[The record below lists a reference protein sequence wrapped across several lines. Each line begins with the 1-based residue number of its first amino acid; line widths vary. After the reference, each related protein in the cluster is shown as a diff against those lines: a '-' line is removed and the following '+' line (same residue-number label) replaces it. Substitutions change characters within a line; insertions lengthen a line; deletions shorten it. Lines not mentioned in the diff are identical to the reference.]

1 MEESRIYVVN
11 GMVPVVTND
20 KKVMKFLTNEKLPTL
35 QTVIEDIRKELV
47 AAKIGKWSAS
57 ITVSLTVGT
66 GKIIPGGE
74 STISATINIESKT
87 V

>member
-1 MEESRIYVVN
+1 MEESRVYVVS
-11 GMVPVVTND
+11 GSGPVVTKG
-20 KKVMKFLTNEKLPTL
+20 KKVMEFLTNEKFPTL
-35 QTVIEDIRKELV
+35 QKVIEDIQTELV
-47 AAKIGKWSAS
+47 AANIGKWSAS

-87 V
+87 A